1 VAQVVQ
7 AAEEQAQGV
16 QQRVQEGVLVK
27 YVSTD
32 CSYNSSRSRIAA
44 DAPIPEKF
52 QEISTDFESI
62 QKVMPK
68 RVLCLLKKGKGQ
80 TQKSLLHGPFRNFIF
95 PLVQLTTKQSNYAPH
110 PTKNYPNKMPI
121 NWLDLCRFKM
131 QQADI

>member
-1 VAQVVQ
+1 MAQVVQ
-7 AAEEQAQGV
+7 AAEEEQAQGV

-68 RVLCLLKKGKGQ
+68 RVLCLLKKGKG
-80 TQKSLLHGPFRNFIF
+80 
-95 PLVQLTTKQSNYAPH
+95 
-110 PTKNYPNKMPI
+110 
-121 NWLDLCRFKM
+121 
-131 QQADI
+131 